1 MSFRFA
7 VGGAL
12 ALLASA
18 CAGWPGASPDAGPD
32 AAAAACSNLL
42 GTGAAYAVQHAAERE
57 EKLKVIRFAS
67 QEAMDAYNATTRG
80 YADQGAELL
89 ALRAALDAEYGLP
102 ETEPVAAFDHTT
114 DEEATARIEAA
125 RTCAAPLIS

>member
-12 ALLASA
+12 ALLATA
-18 CAGWPGASPDAGPD
+18 CAGGAGVVPSPDTV
-32 AAAAACSNLL
+32 ACGDLL
-42 GTGAAYAVQHAAERE
+42 AEGAAYAVQHTAERE

-80 YADQGAELL
+80 YADQGAQLL
-89 ALRAALDAEYGLP
+89 TMRATLEADYGLP
-102 ETEPVAAFDHTT
+102 EAEPVAPFDHTT
-114 DEEATARIEAA
+114 DEEADERIAAA
-125 RTCAAPLIS
+125 RACAAPLIS